1 MVFFL
6 QKSILLLL
14 MVITVVAF
22 SNGLPAKSEYSIS
35 SEEYELESYAN
46 ARALRRARQSYGNYY
61 YPPYDYFSAYN
72 GGIRRRDV
80 VGQPGQGQQFE
91 FQPIVRYK
99 DTKAKRK
106 KLFVPNLFG

>member
-1 MVFFL
+1 M
-6 QKSILLLL
+6 LLLL
-14 MVITVVAF
+14 IVITVVTF
-22 SNGLPAKSEYSIS
+22 SNGLPAKNGYSTS
-35 SEEYELESYAN
+35 SEEFDLESYAN

-61 YPPYDYFSAYN
+61 YPPYDYFNTYN
-72 GGIRRRDV
+72 SGIRRRDV
-80 VGQPGQGQQFE
+80 DRQAVQGQQFE